1 MIQPIETVEAYKL
14 FKNQWKD
21 AEYIKRIQEK
31 KLRKLIKHSYEKVA
45 YYRRLFD
52 SINLKPEHIQSI
64 KDLKKIPLLSKK
76 IIKSIP
82 AKELTAN
89 GINFA
94 KSRTATTSG
103 STSIPLKV
111 YYNWQ
116 DARMIGI
123 ALVRN
128 LMSCGVKPWY
138 KIAELSGFA
147 ELPYKRR
154 FFDRLG
160 IWRCWKISAW
170 EEPQNWIEKIQKWNP
185 QVIYGYVLTLKLLAR
200 TILNNDIKD
209 INPQIVISTSG
220 VLDEASRNLM
230 NSAFKAKV
238 FDFYGSWEGGTI
250 AWECP
255 ICSGYH
261 INSDMVIVEV
271 LDKGKPI
278 SPGQEGE
285 VVITNL
291 HSSAMPFI
299 RYRQE
304 DVVILSEEKPICGRP
319 FPLIKH
325 IKGRLA
331 DFITLPSGKRLSP
344 HPFFH
349 LLDYAP
355 DVAQWTLVQETSDRL
370 SIKIVPADNFDRSFI
385 SMIEMKL
392 RKLVGENVKISISLV
407 NKIKVGPSHKI
418 RVVSSEVSNND

>member
-1 MIQPIETVEAYKL
+1 MIQPIELFEAYKL

-31 KLRKLIKHSYEKVA
+31 KLRKLIKHSYEKVP
-45 YYRRLFD
+45 YYRSLFD
-52 SINLKPEHIQSI
+52 SINLKPEHVQSI
-64 KDLKKIPLLSKK
+64 EDLKKIPLLSKK
-76 IIKSIP
+76 IIKSLP
-82 AKELTAN
+82 VKELIAK
-89 GINFA
+89 GINIA

-138 KIAELSGFA
+138 KIAEFSGFA

-154 FFDRLG
+154 FFDRFG
-160 IWRCWKISAW
+160 IWRCWNISAW
-170 EEPQNWIEKIQKWNP
+170 EEPKNWIDILQRWKP

-200 TILNNDIKD
+200 TLMEKNIKD

-220 VLDEASRNLM
+220 VLDEASRKLM
-230 NSAFKAKV
+230 RSAFRAKV

-255 ICSGYH
+255 TCSGYH

-285 VVITNL
+285 AVITNL

-319 FPLIKH
+319 FPLMKH

-331 DFITLPSGKRLSP
+331 DFITLSSGKRISP

-355 DVAQWTLVQETSDRL
+355 EVAQWTLVQETFDKL
-370 SIKIVPADNFDRSFI
+370 SIKIVPTENFDKSFI
-385 SMIEMKL
+385 SKIEMKL
-392 RKLVGENVKISISLV
+392 RKLVGENVEINISLV
-407 NKIKVGPSHKI
+407 NKIKAGPSHKI
-418 RVVSSEVSNND
+418 RVVSSKVSNSD